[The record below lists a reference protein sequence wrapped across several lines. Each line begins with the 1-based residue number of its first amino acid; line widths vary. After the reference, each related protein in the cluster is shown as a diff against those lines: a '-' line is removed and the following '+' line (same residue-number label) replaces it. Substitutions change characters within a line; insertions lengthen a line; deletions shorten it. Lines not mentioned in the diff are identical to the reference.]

1 MSVSADGTI
10 MVVWESD
17 QQDGDGSGVYGR
29 IYNSA
34 GVSQGGELP
43 LNQTTAGNQSQP
55 AVEGLDENRFLVS
68 WVSGVITGRNSAVV
82 GKLDISVGNSMSS
95 FSISVSNKP

>member
-1 MSVSADGTI
+1 MCILALVARNGARLGEIQQVNQQTSRNQGEPAVSVSADGTI

-34 GVSQGGELP
+34 GVSQGGNYP
-43 LNQTTAGNQSQP
+43 
-55 AVEGLDENRFLVS
+55 
-68 WVSGVITGRNSAVV
+68 
-82 GKLDISVGNSMSS
+82 
-95 FSISVSNKP
+95 

>member
-1 MSVSADGTI
+1 MCIWPWWRATARAWRDSAGQPANQPEPGRTRSEVSADGTI

-34 GVSQGGELP
+34 GVSQE
-43 LNQTTAGNQSQP
+43 GNCP
-55 AVEGLDENRFLVS
+55 
-68 WVSGVITGRNSAVV
+68 
-82 GKLDISVGNSMSS
+82 
-95 FSISVSNKP
+95 